1 VTELQKDR
9 LRAVGFATLL
19 CTCILVAVLS
29 IAAGTTRFSLVT
41 VAEAIFAFDGS
52 RDHLVVTMLRLP
64 RVLAGLLAGASLA
77 VAGAVMQAATG
88 NPLASPGLLGINA
101 GAAFAVVAAM
111 ALQLTGSAGGG
122 SLIWHAFGGAAVAG
136 LAVHVLGSIGPRG
149 STPLKQILAG
159 AVIATFLTSLT
170 TAILIFDQATLDAV
184 RLWTVGSLSGRSMGQ
199 VTAIAPYITT
209 GLAAALLLRRQ
220 LTTLS
225 LGADISGSLGQNPLL
240 WRTISVMIVVL
251 LAGGAVALAGP
262 VGFIGLVLPHVA
274 RLIVGADYR
283 WIVPYSAIGGA
294 LLLVT
299 ADMTGRSLYASQ
311 DFPVGVT
318 MALIGAPFFLW
329 LARYRLRSA

>member
-1 VTELQKDR
+1 MTELQKDR
-9 LRAVGFATLL
+9 LRAAGLAALFCA
-19 CTCILVAVLS
+19 CILVAVLS
-29 IAAGTTRFSLVT
+29 LAAGTTRLPLVT
-41 VAEAIFAFDGS
+41 VAEAIFAFDGT
-52 RDHLVVTMLRLP
+52 RDHLVVVMLRLP
-64 RVLAGLLAGASLA
+64 RVLAGLLAGAALA

-111 ALQLTGSAGGG
+111 TLQLTGSAGGDG
-122 SLIWHAFGGAAVAG
+122 LIWHAFGGAAVAG
-136 LAVHVLGSIGPRG
+136 LAVQVLGSVGPRG
-149 STPLKQILAG
+149 SSPLKLILAG

-184 RLWTVGSLSGRSMGQ
+184 RLWTLGSLSGRSMGE
-199 VTAIAPYITT
+199 VTAIAPYIIT

-225 LGADISGSLGQNPLL
+225 LGQDISGSLGQNPLL
-240 WRTISVMIVVL
+240 WRTISVAIVVL
-251 LAGGAVALAGP
+251 LAGGAVALTGP
-262 VGFIGLVLPHVA
+262 VGFVGLVMPHVA

-294 LLLVT
+294 SLLVT